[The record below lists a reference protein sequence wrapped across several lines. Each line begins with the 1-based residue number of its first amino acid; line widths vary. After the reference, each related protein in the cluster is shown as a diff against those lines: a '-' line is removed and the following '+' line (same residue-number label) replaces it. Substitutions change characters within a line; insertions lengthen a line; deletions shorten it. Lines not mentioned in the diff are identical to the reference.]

1 MILQLMLTVFVSS
14 KILLLLV
21 FSVSKILLDQQLSIQ
36 LRFLKELVLKLL
48 CVQVIILIL
57 LLQFLS
63 MLVLLLS
70 KIFKKAKMALDL
82 MMKKEIQRTTF
93 AWLVKISEKLSVE
106 LFQKSKKIKMVKS
119 YSKMI
124 SLRIWR
130 LLEKLSQNSVC
141 LLVHLL
147 RINIFLLLVS
157 KLSVKLLL

>member
-21 FSVSKILLDQQLSIQ
+21 FSVSKILLDLQLSIQ

-93 AWLVKISEKLSVE
+93 A
-106 LFQKSKKIKMVKS
+106 
-119 YSKMI
+119 
-124 SLRIWR
+124 
-130 LLEKLSQNSVC
+130 
-141 LLVHLL
+141 
-147 RINIFLLLVS
+147 
-157 KLSVKLLL
+157 